1 MKIAAVLLSCFF
13 ALASSANAQ
22 LANVHS
28 VYLFPMGGGLDQH
41 LANRITGAGLFQVV
55 TDPKKADAVFT
66 DRLGEGLETR
76 LSELYPEP
84 PPPKPQPAA
93 PKPQPAEPKP
103 QSAEPKPQPVEPK
116 PQPAA
121 AKTDEEAKPEPQ
133 AEVKPKEAS
142 VPRSSSFGK
151 GKGTIFLVDP
161 RSHVVLWSFYE
172 QPKNTSSAELDRTAG
187 RIVERL
193 RRVLKGK

>member
-1 MKIAAVLLSCFF
+1 MMVLAMKTAAVLLSGFF
-13 ALASSANAQ
+13 ALAFGANAQ
-22 LANVHS
+22 LAKVHS
-28 VYLFPMGGGLDQH
+28 VYLLPMGGGLDQH

-84 PPPKPQPAA
+84 QP

-103 QSAEPKPQPVEPK
+103 QSA
-116 PQPAA
+116 AG
-121 AKTDEEAKPEPQ
+121 KTDEEAKPEPQ
-133 AEVKPKEAS
+133 AEAKPKEAS
-142 VPRSSSFGK
+142 VLRVSSFGK

-161 RSHVVLWSFYE
+161 RSHAVLWSLYE

-187 RIVERL
+187 RVVERL

>member
-1 MKIAAVLLSCFF
+1 MKIAAVLLSGFF
-13 ALASSANAQ
+13 ALASSASAQ

-28 VYLFPMGGGLDQH
+28 VYLLPMGGGLDQH

-76 LSELYPEP
+76 LSELYPAPE
-84 PPPKPQPAA
+84 PPKPQPEA
-93 PKPQPAEPKP
+93 PKAK
-103 QSAEPKPQPVEPK
+103 
-116 PQPAA
+116 PAA
-121 AKTDEEAKPEPQ
+121 GKTDEEAKPEPE
-133 AEVKPKEAS
+133 AEAKPKETPVLRPSA
-142 VPRSSSFGK
+142 FGS

-172 QPKNTSSAELDRTAG
+172 KPKNTSSPELDRTAG
-187 RIVERL
+187 HIVERL

>member
-1 MKIAAVLLSCFF
+1 MVLAMKIAAVLLSGFF

-28 VYLFPMGGGLDQH
+28 VYLLPMGGGLDQH

-84 PPPKPQPAA
+84 QPPKPQP
-93 PKPQPAEPKP
+93 
-103 QSAEPKPQPVEPK
+103 AEPKPQPVEPK
-116 PQPAA
+116 PQPAEPKPQSAA

-133 AEVKPKEAS
+133 AEAKPKEAS
-142 VPRSSSFGK
+142 VLRVSSFGK

-161 RSHVVLWSFYE
+161 RSHAVLWSLYE

-187 RIVERL
+187 RVVERL